1 MNKLILGICIFFIV
15 LTFYVYKKDFV
26 QENFKDSESRLNIPL
41 SDSSNKYENN
51 PLLLLPPSSGGT
63 GNTDKYDMSIQSSND
78 TMGKNIPMIDVYIN
92 PMGKIHFKK
101 SEIEQVYGDQLNK
114 FIKKDTTKWEQKEYG
129 TAKLMV
135 PLTWKAMANQYGQF
149 KQLIKDVETIKDGL
163 NSANVTMVKIEEEAK
178 SLDGK

>member
-1 MNKLILGICIFFIV
+1 
-15 LTFYVYKKDFV
+15 
-26 QENFKDSESRLNIPL
+26 
-41 SDSSNKYENN
+41 
-51 PLLLLPPSSGGT
+51 
-63 GNTDKYDMSIQSSND
+63 
-78 TMGKNIPMIDVYIN
+78 MGKNIPMIDVYIN